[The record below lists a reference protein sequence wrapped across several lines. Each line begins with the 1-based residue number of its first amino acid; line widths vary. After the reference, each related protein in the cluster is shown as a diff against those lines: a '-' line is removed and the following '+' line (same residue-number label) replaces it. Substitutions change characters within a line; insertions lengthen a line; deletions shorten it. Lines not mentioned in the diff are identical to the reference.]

1 MKRLVYI
8 LALIGL
14 AALARPLEVLAAPD
28 TLTVVATPAGNINS
42 VINGDTLAGGVRAH
56 PDRYYRLRRGSVY
69 QVTERMNINGSLNI
83 IANDSAGIR
92 PPVLAPAILSD
103 NSSIDHFFEFTG
115 KAGKVSMSNIYLLS
129 QRADN
134 NWLGWSDGIRVLADS
149 VKLKLRGVIF
159 EGFSNSGINGSYWTK
174 LDVQDCEFRNHQHS
188 SAWFGGQPFMTGG
201 TVCLDTIKFINNT
214 FLANN
219 SYSFSIRGY
228 TPYAAFE
235 HNTMVF
241 GTVNP
246 FLIRQANHLR
256 IRNNIFYAMHAMGGN
271 PDHVINGWFLN
282 YPDTASSSII
292 RIRGNDS
299 VSYYSKTV
307 WGAIM
312 TGPEVYVDATH
323 GVTPA
328 MVDPTKRYFDVRNNV
343 FFLPTK
349 LTNFYKA
356 YNDTVKTKDSVD
368 VPIGGGKTQK
378 QYLTRYLKTPTWISD
393 YALWTIDS
401 LAGKLSPNVKRP
413 ANDRIVDPGFPAVVT
428 NHLDSLIAYIHKITT
443 GKLDIR
449 WAYPTNTLYPPTW
462 PLPEN
467 MTYTNST
474 LLNAG
479 SDGFA
484 VGDLN
489 WFPTQK
495 AAWLLTGV
503 ELVNNQL
510 PEGYSLSQ
518 NYPNPFNP
526 ATKIQFSVPRQ
537 SNVELKVYNML
548 GQEVATL
555 IATTMAPGTYSVD
568 FDASKLASGAY
579 VYRLKA
585 GEFISSNKMLL
596 MK

>member
-1 MKRLVYI
+1 
-8 LALIGL
+8 
-14 AALARPLEVLAAPD
+14 
-28 TLTVVATPAGNINS
+28 
-42 VINGDTLAGGVRAH
+42 
-56 PDRYYRLRRGSVY
+56 
-69 QVTERMNINGSLNI
+69 
-83 IANDSAGIR
+83 
-92 PPVLAPAILSD
+92 
-103 NSSIDHFFEFTG
+103 
-115 KAGKVSMSNIYLLS
+115 
-129 QRADN
+129 
-134 NWLGWSDGIRVLADS
+134 
-149 VKLKLRGVIF
+149 
-159 EGFSNSGINGSYWTK
+159 
-174 LDVQDCEFRNHQHS
+174 
-188 SAWFGGQPFMTGG
+188 
-201 TVCLDTIKFINNT
+201 
-214 FLANN
+214 
-219 SYSFSIRGY
+219 
-228 TPYAAFE
+228 
-235 HNTMVF
+235 
-241 GTVNP
+241 
-246 FLIRQANHLR
+246 
-256 IRNNIFYAMHAMGGN
+256 
-271 PDHVINGWFLN
+271 
-282 YPDTASSSII
+282 
-292 RIRGNDS
+292 
-299 VSYYSKTV
+299 
-307 WGAIM
+307 M

-328 MVDPTKRYFDVRNNV
+328 MVDPTKWYFDVRNNV

-526 ATKIQFSVPRQ
+526 ATKIQFSVPKQ